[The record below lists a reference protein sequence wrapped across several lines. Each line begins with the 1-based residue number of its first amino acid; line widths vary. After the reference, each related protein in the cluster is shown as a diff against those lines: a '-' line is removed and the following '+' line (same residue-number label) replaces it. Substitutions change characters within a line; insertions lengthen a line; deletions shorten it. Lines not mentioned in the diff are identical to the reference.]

1 MSPVVTR
8 SQAREAASRSAAEN
22 LDSSSR
28 TQSTPSP
35 TIPGDFN
42 RDKEDEIDQELQD
55 NFDEEPIPSTAE
67 EHTSSPELLG
77 LTTSDYD
84 ILTPD
89 LFERSSSSPEPE
101 DPIPATSNLVLPTP
115 SSFRAHAQPPIASS
129 SRLSVIPSSDL
140 APPPLLAPSNAASNS
155 NPAPPAPTIPSTTT
169 SSSSSPA
176 PINTT
181 NMSQNTNTPL
191 MPPRGHSTAPSFD
204 PSEVRSLRRYFQDLK
219 ALFTRCQITDKA
231 AKKQWAIWYPS
242 IDVADLWETIESFID
257 VAKSYNDWKA
267 DVQALYP
274 GADDTRKWSL
284 ADMDQ
289 LIGERARIGIHNVA
303 DLGCYYRNFMA
314 ITKHLIA
321 QHRLSTIEQSR
332 AFLRG
337 FQPALL
343 TRLETRLHLKHPDH
357 YADDPYTMAEIHVVA
372 TFILHGTSSTP
383 TTVANQATASTSNT
397 STTVPPGMIK
407 TEDISMIIESLSRT
421 IATLIQPTT
430 HATHNHAP
438 APPRQ
443 QAAVHVH
450 ENSGVEQTCHYCGNR
465 GCRARS
471 SFQTEASAP
480 ALPGLMIR
488 DRIYEWHRRN
498 PAAPAAPTM
507 LFEIDDRSTMQTFTL
522 NTSSRIEALE
532 RELLQLRKRREVF
545 DGVEILQRKKPTTS
559 VVTRSAE
566 ASGSGTS
573 KGVAAPSS
581 TSTSTAPP
589 PTIPAATPAPSSSS
603 PTQSTSHPI
612 TTSAP
617 APPVHP
623 FANARN
629 ATYAPPNVRNFATP
643 PKPSNDKGK
652 EPAYKT
658 IVPVIQPKLAEE
670 IFQRSMKSQFVTL
683 TPEELLSIAPD
694 VRNKYRDA
702 VTPKR
707 VSMEPVVSAHI
718 VEIGADEVT
727 AVNQLSCSGATL
739 EPGATIVPDPYETY
753 LKHIPYGEHP
763 AEFTVA
769 RDSNTIR
776 SIIVLVDNKEQIE
789 CIVDPGSQIVAMSE
803 EVCLGLNLL
812 FDPTIQ
818 LNMQLA
824 NGEVDRSL
832 GLIRNVPFRIGKIVL
847 YLQAHVIRNAAYD
860 ILLGRPFDVLTQS
873 VVKNFAD
880 ENQTITILCPNTGET
895 VTIPTILSGVA
906 NRIF

>member
-1 MSPVVTR
+1 MTSLYQWTC
-8 SQAREAASRSAAEN
+8 
-22 LDSSSR
+22 SSR

-35 TIPGDFN
+35 TIPGDFD
-42 RDKEDEIDQELQD
+42 RDEEDEIDQELQD
-55 NFDEEPIPSTAE
+55 DFDKEPIPSIAE
-67 EHTSSPELLG
+67 ERTSSPELLG
-77 LTTSDYD
+77 LNTSDYD
-84 ILTPD
+84 TSTPD
-89 LFERSSSSPEPE
+89 LFEQSGSSPEPE
-101 DPIPATSNLVLPTP
+101 DPIPSTSNLELPTLL
-115 SSFRAHAQPPIASS
+115 SFCAHAQPPITSS
-129 SRLSVIPSSDL
+129 SRLSIIPSSDL
-140 APPPLLAPSNAASNS
+140 APPPPLTPSNAASNS

-169 SSSSSPA
+169 TSSSSPA

-191 MPPRGHSTAPSFD
+191 MPPRGHATAPSFNL
-204 PSEVRSLRRYFQDLK
+204 SEVRSLQRYFQDLE
-219 ALFTRCQITDKA
+219 ALFTRCQITDEA
-231 AKKQWAIWYPS
+231 AKKQWAVWYPS
-242 IDVADLWETIESFID
+242 ID
-257 VAKSYNDWKA
+257 SYNDWKA
-267 DVQALYP
+267 DVRALYP
-274 GADDTRKWSL
+274 GANDTRKWSL

-289 LIGERARIGIHNVA
+289 LIGERARIGIHNAA
-303 DLGCYYRNFMA
+303 DLGCYYRDFMA

-321 QHRLSTIEQSR
+321 QHWLSPIEQSR

-357 YADDPYTMAEIHVVA
+357 YADDPYTMAEIHAAA
-372 TFILHGTSSTP
+372 TFILHGTLSTP
-383 TTVANQATASTSNT
+383 TTAANQATASTSST

-430 HATHNHAP
+430 HAMHNHAP
-438 APPRQ
+438 APRQ

-450 ENSGVEQTCHYCGNR
+450 ENSRAEQMCHYCGNH
-465 GCRARS
+465 GCRVGTCEFTEIDIRDGKCKRNTDGKIVLPNG
-471 SFQTEASAP
+471 SFCLCTI
-480 ALPGLMIR
+480 PGLTIR

-532 RELLQLRKRREVF
+532 RELLQLRKRRES
-545 DGVEILQRKKPTTS
+545 T
-559 VVTRSAE
+559 E

-573 KGVAAPSS
+573 KGVAVPPS
-581 TSTSTAPP
+581 TSTSTALPS
-589 PTIPAATPAPSSSS
+589 TIPAAPPASSSTP
-603 PTQSTSHPI
+603 PTQSTSRPT
-612 TTSAP
+612 TTSAPP

-623 FANARN
+623 FANARD

-658 IVPVIQPKLAEE
+658 IIPVIQPKLAEE
-670 IFQRSMKSQFVTL
+670 IFQRLMKSPFVTL

-707 VSMEPVVSAHI
+707 VSTEPVALAHI

-739 EPGATIVPDPYETY
+739 EPGATIVPNPYETY
-753 LKHIPYGEHP
+753 LKHIPHGEHP

-769 RDSNTIR
+769 RDSNAIR
-776 SIIVLVDNKEQIE
+776 SIIALIDNKEQIE
-789 CIVDPGSQIVAMSE
+789 CIVDPGSQIATMSE

-818 LNMQLA
+818 LNMQSA
-824 NGEVDRSL
+824 NGEVD
-832 GLIRNVPFRIGKIVL
+832 
-847 YLQAHVIRNAAYD
+847 
-860 ILLGRPFDVLTQS
+860 
-873 VVKNFAD
+873 
-880 ENQTITILCPNTGET
+880 
-895 VTIPTILSGVA
+895 
-906 NRIF
+906 

>member
-1 MSPVVTR
+1 MLTRPRGPPPSSFDNVSKPPRTFPIVRSIFQGSYHFWSPPRGDLRQEFAAFGFPKTSPVLTR
-8 SQAREAASRSAAEN
+8 SQACEAASRSATEN

-35 TIPGDFN
+35 TIPGNFD
-42 RDKEDEIDQELQD
+42 RDEEDEIDQELQD
-55 NFDEEPIPSTAE
+55 DFDEEQIPSTAE
-67 EHTSSPELLG
+67 ERTSSPELLG

-84 ILTPD
+84 TSTPD
-89 LFERSSSSPEPE
+89 LFDRSGSSPEPE
-101 DPIPATSNLVLPTP
+101 DPIPSTLNLVLPTP
-115 SSFRAHAQPPIASS
+115 SSFRAHAQPPIASFS
-129 SRLSVIPSSDL
+129 QLSVIPTSDL
-140 APPPLLAPSNAASNS
+140 APPPPLAPSNAASNS
-155 NPAPPAPTIPSTTT
+155 NPAPTIPSTTT
-169 SSSSSPA
+169 ASSSSPA
-176 PINTT
+176 PSNTT

-191 MPPRGHSTAPSFD
+191 MPPHGHSTAPSFD
-204 PSEVRSLRRYFQDLK
+204 PSEVRSLRRYFQDLE
-219 ALFTRCQITDKA
+219 ALFTRCQITDEA
-231 AKKQWAIWYPS
+231 AKKQWAVRYPS

-267 DVQALYP
+267 DVRALYP

-289 LIGERARIGIHNVA
+289 LIGERARIGIHNAA
-303 DLGCYYRNFMA
+303 DLGCYYRDFMA

-357 YADDPYTMAEIHVVA
+357 YADDPYTMAEIHAAA

-383 TTVANQATASTSNT
+383 TTAANQATALTSNT

-407 TEDISMIIESLSRT
+407 TEDISMIIESLSRM

-430 HATHNHAP
+430 HAMHNHAP
-438 APPRQ
+438 APRQ
-443 QAAVHVH
+443 QAAVHAPASLRRSTFGTASA
-450 ENSGVEQTCHYCGNR
+450 NGTPT
-465 GCRARS
+465 ARS
-471 SFQTEASAP
+471 FFQTEVSAP
-480 ALPGLMIR
+480 HTIPGLTIR

-507 LFEIDDRSTMQTFTL
+507 LFEIDDRSTVQTFTL

-532 RELLQLRKRREVF
+532 RELLQLRKQREVF
-545 DGVEILQRKKPTTS
+545 DGVEILQRKKPTTPA
-559 VVTRSAE
+559 VPKSAE

-573 KGVAAPSS
+573 KGVAVPSS

-589 PTIPAATPAPSSSS
+589 LTIPAAAPAPSSSP
-603 PTQSTSHPI
+603 PTQSTSQPT
-612 TTSAP
+612 TTSAPP

-623 FANARN
+623 FANARD

-707 VSMEPVVSAHI
+707 VSTEPVASAHI

-739 EPGATIVPDPYETY
+739 EPASTPQNSP
-753 LKHIPYGEHP
+753 LP
-763 AEFTVA
+763 A
-769 RDSNTIR
+769 
-776 SIIVLVDNKEQIE
+776 
-789 CIVDPGSQIVAMSE
+789 
-803 EVCLGLNLL
+803 
-812 FDPTIQ
+812 IQ
-818 LNMQLA
+818 TRFA
-824 NGEVDRSL
+824 RSL
-832 GLIRNVPFRIGKIVL
+832 L
-847 YLQAHVIRNAAYD
+847 
-860 ILLGRPFDVLTQS
+860 
-873 VVKNFAD
+873 
-880 ENQTITILCPNTGET
+880 
-895 VTIPTILSGVA
+895 
-906 NRIF
+906 

>member
-1 MSPVVTR
+1 MDLVCAPRFPKTSPVVTH

-28 TQSTPSP
+28 TQSTPFP
-35 TIPGDFN
+35 TIPGNFDC
-42 RDKEDEIDQELQD
+42 DEEDEIDQELQD
-55 NFDEEPIPSTAE
+55 DFDEEPIPSTAE
-67 EHTSSPELLG
+67 ERTSSPELLG

-84 ILTPD
+84 ISTPD

-101 DPIPATSNLVLPTP
+101 DPIPATSNIVLPTP
-115 SSFRAHAQPPIASS
+115 SSFHAHAQPPIASS
-129 SRLSVIPSSDL
+129 SRLSVIPTSDL
-140 APPPLLAPSNAASNS
+140 APPPPLAPSNAASNS
-155 NPAPPAPTIPSTTT
+155 NAAPPAPTIPSTTT
-169 SSSSSPA
+169 ASSSSPA
-176 PINTT
+176 PTNTT

-204 PSEVRSLRRYFQDLK
+204 PSEVRSLRRYFQDLEV
-219 ALFTRCQITDKA
+219 LFTRCQITDEA
-231 AKKQWAIWYPS
+231 AKKQWAVRYPS

-289 LIGERARIGIHNVA
+289 LIGERACIGIHNAA
-303 DLGCYYRNFMA
+303 DLGCYYRDFMA

-343 TRLETRLHLKHPDH
+343 TRLETQLHLKHPDH
-357 YADDPYTMAEIHVVA
+357 YADDPYTMAEIHAAA

-383 TTVANQATASTSNT
+383 TTAANQAIASTSNT
-397 STTVPPGMIK
+397 STTVPSGMIK

-438 APPRQ
+438 APRQ

-450 ENSGVEQTCHYCGNR
+450 ENSGAEQTCHYCGNR
-465 GCRARS
+465 GCRVGTCEFAEINIRDGKCKRNTDGKIVLPNG
-471 SFQTEASAP
+471 SFCPRTI
-480 ALPGLMIR
+480 PGLTIR
-488 DRIYEWHRRN
+488 DRIYKWHRRN
-498 PAAPAAPTM
+498 PAAPTALTM

-545 DGVEILQRKKPTTS
+545 DGIKILQRKKPTTP
-559 VVTRSAE
+559 VVTRSTE

-573 KGVAAPSS
+573 KGVAAPPS

-589 PTIPAATPAPSSSS
+589 PTIPAAAPAPSSSS
-603 PTQSTSHPI
+603 PTQSTSRP
-612 TTSAP
+612 TTMSAPP

-623 FANARN
+623 FANARD
-629 ATYAPPNVRNFATP
+629 ATYTPPNVQNFATP

-670 IFQRSMKSQFVTL
+670 IF
-683 TPEELLSIAPD
+683 
-694 VRNKYRDA
+694 
-702 VTPKR
+702 
-707 VSMEPVVSAHI
+707 
-718 VEIGADEVT
+718 
-727 AVNQLSCSGATL
+727 
-739 EPGATIVPDPYETY
+739 
-753 LKHIPYGEHP
+753 
-763 AEFTVA
+763 
-769 RDSNTIR
+769 
-776 SIIVLVDNKEQIE
+776 
-789 CIVDPGSQIVAMSE
+789 
-803 EVCLGLNLL
+803 
-812 FDPTIQ
+812 
-818 LNMQLA
+818 
-824 NGEVDRSL
+824 
-832 GLIRNVPFRIGKIVL
+832 
-847 YLQAHVIRNAAYD
+847 
-860 ILLGRPFDVLTQS
+860 
-873 VVKNFAD
+873 
-880 ENQTITILCPNTGET
+880 
-895 VTIPTILSGVA
+895 
-906 NRIF
+906 

>member
-1 MSPVVTR
+1 MPLSNSRSILRITR
-8 SQAREAASRSAAEN
+8 LQAREAASRSAAEN

-42 RDKEDEIDQELQD
+42 HDKEDKIDQELQD
-55 NFDEEPIPSTAE
+55 NFDKEPIPSAAE
-67 EHTSSPELLG
+67 ERTLSPELLG
-77 LTTSDYD
+77 LTTTDYD
-84 ILTPD
+84 TSTPD
-89 LFERSSSSPEPE
+89 LFERSGSSPEPE
-101 DPIPATSNLVLPTP
+101 DPIPSTSNLELPTP

-129 SRLSVIPSSDL
+129 SQLSVIPSSNL
-140 APPPLLAPSNAASNS
+140 APPPPLAPSNAASNS
-155 NPAPPAPTIPSTTT
+155 NPAPPAPTIPLTTT
-169 SSSSSPA
+169 VSSSSPA
-176 PINTT
+176 PTNTT

-191 MPPRGHSTAPSFD
+191 MTPCGHSTAPSFN
-204 PSEVRSLRRYFQDLK
+204 PSEVRLLRRYFQDLE
-219 ALFTRCQITDKA
+219 ALFTRCQITDEA
-231 AKKQWAIWYPS
+231 AKKQWAVRYPS

-267 DVQALYP
+267 NVRALYP

-289 LIGERARIGIHNVA
+289 LIGERARIGIHNAA

-332 AFLRG
+332 AFLPG

-357 YADDPYTMAEIHVVA
+357 YANDPYTMAEIHAAA

-383 TTVANQATASTSNT
+383 TTAANQTIASTSNT

-407 TEDISMIIESLSRT
+407 TKDISMIIKSLSRT
-421 IATLIQPTT
+421 ITTLIQPTT
-430 HATHNHAP
+430 HATHNHAL
-438 APPRQ
+438 APRQ

-465 GCRARS
+465 GCRVGTCE
-471 SFQTEASAP
+471 FT
-480 ALPGLMIR
+480 
-488 DRIYEWHRRN
+488 
-498 PAAPAAPTM
+498 
-507 LFEIDDRSTMQTFTL
+507 EIDIWDG
-522 NTSSRIEALE
+522 
-532 RELLQLRKRREVF
+532 KEVF
-545 DGVEILQRKKPTTS
+545 DGVEILQQKKPTTP

-573 KGVAAPSS
+573 KGVAAPPS
-581 TSTSTAPP
+581 TLTSTAPP
-589 PTIPAATPAPSSSS
+589 PTIPAASPSP
-603 PTQSTSHPI
+603 PTQSTSQPI
-612 TTSAP
+612 ATSAPP

-623 FANARN
+623 FANARD
-629 ATYAPPNVRNFATP
+629 ATYTPPNVRNFATP

-683 TPEELLSIAPD
+683 TPEELLSITPD
-694 VRNKYRDA
+694 VRTKYRDA

-707 VSMEPVVSAHI
+707 VSTEPVASAHI

-727 AVNQLSCSGATL
+727 AVNQLSCSGAML

-753 LKHIPYGEHP
+753 LKHIPHGEHP

-769 RDSNTIR
+769 RDSNAIR
-776 SIIVLVDNKEQIE
+776 SIIALVDNKEQIE

-803 EVCLGLNLL
+803 E
-812 FDPTIQ
+812 
-818 LNMQLA
+818 
-824 NGEVDRSL
+824 
-832 GLIRNVPFRIGKIVL
+832 
-847 YLQAHVIRNAAYD
+847 
-860 ILLGRPFDVLTQS
+860 
-873 VVKNFAD
+873 
-880 ENQTITILCPNTGET
+880 
-895 VTIPTILSGVA
+895 
-906 NRIF
+906 